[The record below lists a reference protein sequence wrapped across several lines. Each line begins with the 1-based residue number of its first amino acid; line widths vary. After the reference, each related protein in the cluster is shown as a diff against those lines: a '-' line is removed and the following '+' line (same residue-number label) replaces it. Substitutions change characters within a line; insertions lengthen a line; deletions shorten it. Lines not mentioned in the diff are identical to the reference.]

1 MFTALLDTSVLWPSL
16 QRDFLLSMAAE
27 GLYRPIWSQAIL
39 DELVRVEADKRVRR
53 GAQPEQAAQAARR
66 LVDQMGWA
74 FDDSCVVGW
83 EPLAGTYGLPDP
95 NDEHLVAAAVVGAAG
110 VIVSDNV
117 KDLPLKLLPEGITVV
132 TAARFAADSVSIS
145 PGAAQRALLQISAR
159 YANPPRTVDDLLDLL
174 ASRYGMQRAAAMIRG
189 AVDPA

>member
-53 GAQPEQAAQAARR
+53 GAMPEQAEAAARR
-66 LVDQMGWA
+66 LIDQMGWA
-74 FDDSCVVGW
+74 FDDSCISGW
-83 EPLAGTYGLPDP
+83 EPLEGTYGLPDP
-95 NDEHLVAAAVVGAAG
+95 DDEHLVAAAVVGGAG

-117 KDLPLKLLPEGITVV
+117 KDLPAKLLPDGIAVV
-132 TAARFAADSVSIS
+132 TAARFAADSVSIA
-145 PGAAQRALLQISAR
+145 PGTALRALEHISIRYTNPAR
-159 YANPPRTVDDLLDLL
+159 SIDELLDLL
-174 ASRYGMQRAAAMIRG
+174 SSRYGMQQAVAMVRE
-189 AVDPA
+189 AT

>member
-39 DELVRVEADKRVRR
+39 DELVRVEADKRVHR
-53 GAQPEQAAQAARR
+53 GAEPEQAEAAARR

-74 FDDSCVVGW
+74 FDDSCVEGW
-83 EPLAGTYGLPDP
+83 EPLEGSYGLPDP
-95 NDEHLVAAAVVGAAG
+95 DDEHLVAAAVVGGAG

-117 KDLPLKLLPEGITVV
+117 KDLPAKLLPHGISVV
-132 TAARFAADSVSIS
+132 TAARFAADSVSVS
-145 PGAAQRALLQISAR
+145 PEMARRALGRISAR
-159 YANPPRTVDDLLDLL
+159 YVNPPRAIDDLLDLL
-174 ASRYGMQRAAAMIRG
+174 SVRYGMAQAAAMIRD
-189 AVDPA
+189 V